1 MKIDAKETRSRWKSS
16 IVTATT
22 ISALAA
28 LVFLLLMT
36 VPRLRPQV
44 HARQSP
50 SAQADRSAFEV
61 TSIKPLAPGDRN
73 SRFGFQP
80 GGRFVSTL
88 PLRFAISFAY
98 NVPLTTYSGRLK
110 GGPDWIRSQDA
121 AYDIE
126 ATGVFPDGL
135 SDEARLDRE
144 RLMLQALLAERFKLV
159 IHREI
164 KEMPVYKLVVAKGGP
179 KLQKADI
186 EEKDCP
192 DRSATPP
199 PDPKTLCHTFVG
211 GIGRGIYA
219 RAVSTSEFANYI
231 ENWQDRPLVD
241 KTGIAGLYHIQ
252 TTPWLPI
259 QFGSPPA
266 PGAKGE
272 DGTYLADL
280 PTIFEV
286 LERLGLK
293 MEPEKD
299 NVDVYVIDQIEKPSE
314 N

>member
-1 MKIDAKETRSRWKSS
+1 MGMRDHLEETRNGWRKLFL
-16 IVTATT
+16 VTAGVVM
-22 ISALAA
+22 
-28 LVFLLLMT
+28 LV
-36 VPRLRPQV
+36 VPVVVGTLTASRLQAQAP
-44 HARQSP
+44 AGQSP
-50 SAQADRSAFEV
+50 SAQAERPAFEV
-61 TSIKPLAPGDRN
+61 TSVKPLPPGDRN

-88 PLRFAISFAY
+88 PLVYVISFAY
-98 NVPLTTYSGRLK
+98 NLPFNPSPRLT

-121 AYDIE
+121 HDIE
-126 ATGVFPDGL
+126 ATGVFPDVL

-144 RLMLQALLAERFKLV
+144 RLMLQTLLADRFKLV
-159 IHREI
+159 IHRET
-164 KEMPVYKLVVAKGGP
+164 KEMPVYALVVAKGGP
-179 KLQKADI
+179 KLQKSDV

-192 DRSATPP
+192 DSSATPP
-199 PDPKTLCHTFVG
+199 PDPKTLCHTSVG

-219 RAVSTSEFANYI
+219 RAVSISEFANRL
-231 ENWQDRPLVD
+231 ENWTDRPLVN
-241 KTGIAGLYHIQ
+241 KTGTEGLYHIE
-252 TTPWLPI
+252 TTPWLPVLV
-259 QFGSPPA
+259 GPPPA

-286 LERLGLK
+286 LEKLGLK

-299 NVDVYVIDQIEKPSE
+299 NVDVYVIDHVERPSE

>member
-1 MKIDAKETRSRWKSS
+1 MRDHAGWRRFFL
-16 IVTATT
+16 VTTGVV
-22 ISALAA
+22 SLALAVVA
-28 LVFLLLMT
+28 GVLSA
-36 VPRLRPQV
+36 PRLR
-44 HARQSP
+44 
-50 SAQADRSAFEV
+50 AQAAEAQSTPPTDRPAFEV
-61 TSIKPLAPGDRN
+61 TSVKPLPPGDRN

-88 PLRFAISFAY
+88 PLQFAISFAY
-98 NVPLTTYSGRLK
+98 NLPFTTFSGRLT
-110 GGPDWIRSQDA
+110 GGPDWIRSQD
-121 AYDIE
+121 YDIE

-159 IHREI
+159 IHREM
-164 KEMPVYKLVVAKGGP
+164 KELPVYALVVAKGGP

-241 KTGIAGLYHIQ
+241 KTGIAGLYHIE
-252 TTPWLPI
+252 TTPWLPVLV
-259 QFGSPPA
+259 GPPPA

-293 MEPEKD
+293 MEAQKAK
-299 NVDVYVIDQIEKPSE
+299 VDVYIIDHIEKPSE

>member
-1 MKIDAKETRSRWKSS
+1 MRSGAGELSRTWKRLCLTMAGVVTLAVPIFGGVLIVSRRPAQTPPGQSS
-16 IVTATT
+16 
-22 ISALAA
+22 SALAD
-28 LVFLLLMT
+28 
-36 VPRLRPQV
+36 RP
-44 HARQSP
+44 
-50 SAQADRSAFEV
+50 AFEV
-61 TSIKPLAPGDRN
+61 ASVKPLAPGDRN
-73 SRFGFQP
+73 SRFGFQS
-80 GGRFVSTL
+80 GGRFVSTVAL
-88 PLRFAISFAY
+88 QFAISFAY
-98 NVPLTTYSGRLK
+98 NLPLTTYSGRLT

-259 QFGSPPA
+259 QFGPPPA

-299 NVDVYVIDQIEKPSE
+299 NVDVYVIDHLEKPSE